1 MDPKALL
8 QNRPA
13 LIGIIATIII
23 VIVLVVVMSSSKGT
37 KDEAEV
43 SPRIKEPIK
52 LLTTSDAGKSL
63 EIQSLLAQKRIT
75 VREAGKGS
83 KIELWLYPE
92 DNITEENRD
101 DAITSIVR
109 SGLVD
114 KNVGLEVF
122 DKGDF
127 TSSREDKRIRLSRA
141 INGELARLI
150 KRLPNIKDA
159 SVFVSIPKDT
169 IFTSMQQP
177 TTATIQLVV
186 DPVADKL
193 DRNIIKSVINLIMG
207 SVEDLKSENI
217 SITDT
222 NGNVYSSVEDTSS
235 NMLDIQEEKDNYM
248 KKKINAQLDRL
259 LGKGNYVVTVSTYL
273 REVPL
278 ETAKITYNPQ
288 DSSVGNKQK
297 FTEDLGDRSHDRS
310 KMSSAVSSFL
320 PGGLPSPESSQNRNY
335 ARNAEEY
342 SYKVGQT
349 QTTEIK
355 KPGILEE
362 ISIAVTI
369 NQGSMPTDMNA
380 AQLKELIARTANP
393 KASAQNVEI
402 AFADNINPYLANERP
417 VQKPEP
423 ENSGNPWWTVAAL
436 LAGGLIIGLAFIGG
450 KTKDASSKQ
459 QRELDNLLER
469 TINQEKA
476 LQEAHQKTN
485 QLQNMQQQMYQTLST
500 NQQQQPQAAIPDL
513 NNTIQDIQDN
523 IEENLDEKEFVT
535 TLKSWIESSD

>member
-1 MDPKALL
+1 
-8 QNRPA
+8 
-13 LIGIIATIII
+13 
-23 VIVLVVVMSSSKGT
+23 
-37 KDEAEV
+37 
-43 SPRIKEPIK
+43 
-52 LLTTSDAGKSL
+52 
-63 EIQSLLAQKRIT
+63 
-75 VREAGKGS
+75 
-83 KIELWLYPE
+83 
-92 DNITEENRD
+92 
-101 DAITSIVR
+101 
-109 SGLVD
+109 
-114 KNVGLEVF
+114 
-122 DKGDF
+122 
-127 TSSREDKRIRLSRA
+127 
-141 INGELARLI
+141 
-150 KRLPNIKDA
+150 
-159 SVFVSIPKDT
+159 
-169 IFTSMQQP
+169 
-177 TTATIQLVV
+177 
-186 DPVADKL
+186 
-193 DRNIIKSVINLIMG
+193 
-207 SVEDLKSENI
+207 
-217 SITDT
+217 
-222 NGNVYSSVEDTSS
+222 
-235 NMLDIQEEKDNYM
+235 
-248 KKKINAQLDRL
+248 
-259 LGKGNYVVTVSTYL
+259 
-273 REVPL
+273 
-278 ETAKITYNPQ
+278 
-288 DSSVGNKQK
+288 
-297 FTEDLGDRSHDRS
+297 
-310 KMSSAVSSFL
+310 MSSAVSSFL

-513 NNTIQDIQDN
+513 NNTIQDIQEN